1 MSQTGAP
8 VRKTTREARRN
19 RKLDLVLCA
28 GLLKNLMGEKMARMP
43 ERDLLAEIRGV
54 MLGCCGNQR
63 VSIPLGPSKV
73 KHFSEGPTA
82 AKDPDVQQPDD
93 PQFLPRRL
101 VD

>member
-54 MLGCCGNQR
+54 MLGCCWAGSLDFYFCGNQR
-63 VSIPLGPSKV
+63 VSIPLGPQK
-73 KHFSEGPTA
+73 
-82 AKDPDVQQPDD
+82 
-93 PQFLPRRL
+93 
-101 VD
+101 